1 MMPFALPQFLLLV
14 LFDMYFNRFTA
25 GLLYQVVSVLM
36 RGFLKSC
43 PSNENPLTIT
53 LRGDQ
58 RGLLR
63 VLEKLS
69 PTP

>member
-1 MMPFALPQFLLLV
+1 MMPFAMPQFLLLV

-25 GLLYQVVSVLM
+25 GVLYQVVSVLM

-53 LRGDQ
+53 LRGD
-58 RGLLR
+58 
-63 VLEKLS
+63 
-69 PTP
+69 